1 MRLKSLAVDRFRVLR
16 SVRLE
21 FPSRG
26 VVLVEGPNESGKS
39 SLFEAVFF
47 ALFGRGIKPGLP
59 LGDLVAYEA
68 DSAEV
73 RVQLASA
80 ELEVEIRRLLG
91 RRCRPEADLTLT
103 WAGGEPESVSGPGAV
118 TARVSEVLGLDG
130 EAFLNSCFCEQKRL
144 DRLESLATSERERT
158 VMVLLN
164 LDRLRALERD
174 LRPSTAER
182 RRADELCERAKLAEA
197 RSEVG
202 RLKADLERLR
212 RRAGAVKALGIAR
225 RADEL
230 RRGLEEQRAR
240 LADVSSRLSAVQQ
253 SLGRAEELE
262 QARAVAEQLGVVAA
276 SLVSLERELA
286 EHDSAIRELEQIR
299 EAELPGRRRRV
310 RLLDRLLFRLER
322 VERLK
327 AALVEQS
334 AEARRLDEILRQAEE
349 LRAQVRER
357 EAALARAQDDA
368 ARASSELRA
377 VEEMARGVQRR
388 MRALQR
394 LADRLSRIDRIHSL
408 TENTAVLVA
417 EAQRLTAEVDRAR
430 ARAEAEQKKLAGIN
444 ARRGALRALIKAEAV
459 LSALEE
465 WQSALELKRRIESL
479 NAEAEDHS
487 RKAEEASRLADES
500 ARRAGSALQCSLVC
514 LVLTV
519 AAGTAGACLYFTWP
533 YWYAPA
539 SASGVLLVPLAVSAR
554 AALVCRRRAK
564 QQSESWSAHA
574 QSAVEAAKACEGLL
588 DGYRARVLA
597 EVGGELEPGVL
608 EKAKLAE
615 LGVEPAEDSEKLE
628 RLIATARAAV
638 ESRRKAWDAL
648 NGSRVNGSPTEA
660 LRVLDVLAEMAAEEC
675 RCAAAAVEE
684 SERTARQARELVAGD
699 RFEELERWCEKR
711 DRLISEWTARAHAA
725 AEALGVPLTPRPS
738 GTADGIGEHLHAV
751 RDALGS
757 AADELEAAL
766 SAKAAKERAVS
777 EAEAVVEG
785 ASAALKAA
793 RAALE
798 DLRAEDAAERHR
810 WVSQRV
816 ERLEE
821 MVRRWADSAERS
833 AVELGV
839 EPAAPAVT
847 SALAGAEMELQRCEQ
862 RLSAK
867 PELERRSAGL
877 RSSIAEIYSQAGPLV
892 GRLEDA
898 VGISG
903 EGVESGAGLEEFV
916 RTARS
921 VIEAELAGIDTA
933 DLVETRLR
941 LQAEADS
948 LHSSIS
954 GLIREIE
961 RLEGEAAE
969 VLSTAGFAV
978 PPAITEQSLADALP
992 EIAECRGA
1000 SADEIE
1006 REREEKA
1013 ARLASSEALA
1023 AELESRLG
1031 LAGEELDPVEEA
1043 RRRDEAL
1050 HSLEVRDAAAALARS
1065 ARERTAAKALPATMA
1080 NLRRIL
1086 PLITCGR
1093 YHDAEIDEGY
1103 AIRIW
1108 DDRAGAWMVKD
1119 VFSGGAQELFSLA
1132 LRLSFTLAAVPGDL
1146 RRRPSFL
1153 VLDEP
1158 FSSFDAG
1165 RVQAVLNLL
1174 TEGPVAE
1181 AFDQVFVITSSVPP
1195 VRFPFAY
1202 RVHLVD
1208 GQIAAAPAG

>member
-16 SVRLE
+16 SVRME

-26 VVLVEGPNESGKS
+26 MVLVEGPNESGKS
-39 SLFEAVFF
+39 SLFEAVIF
-47 ALFGRGIKPGLP
+47 ALFGRGIKPGQALD
-59 LGDLVAYEA
+59 DLVAYGA

-73 RVQLASA
+73 RVQLASD
-80 ELEVEIRRLLG
+80 ELELEIRRVLG
-91 RRCRPEADLTLT
+91 RRLRPEADLTLT
-103 WAGGEPESVSGPGAV
+103 WAGGESERVSGPGAV
-118 TARVSEVLGLDG
+118 TAQVSQVLGLDG

-144 DRLESLATSERERT
+144 DRLESLAASERERT

-164 LDRLRALERD
+164 LDRLRMLERD
-174 LRPSTAER
+174 LRPSSAER
-182 RRADELCERAKLAEA
+182 RLADELCERAKLAEA

-202 RLKADLERLR
+202 RLKAELERLR
-212 RRAGAVKALGIAR
+212 RLAGAVKALGIAR

-230 RRGLEEQRAR
+230 RRGLEGQRER
-240 LADVSSRLSAVQQ
+240 LADVSSRLSAAEHA
-253 SLGRAEELE
+253 LGRTEELE
-262 QARAVAEQLGVVAA
+262 QARAAAEQLGVVAA
-276 SLVSLERELA
+276 SLAPLERELA

-299 EAELPGRRRRV
+299 EGDLPGRKRQV
-310 RLLDRLLFRLER
+310 RLLDKLLLRLER

-327 AALVEQS
+327 AAL
-334 AEARRLDEILRQAEE
+334 AERKAQARRLEDVLQQAEE
-349 LRAQVRER
+349 LRAQVQER
-357 EAALARAQDDA
+357 EAALARAQDGA

-377 VEEMARGVQRR
+377 VEELARGVQRR

-394 LADRLSRIDRIHSL
+394 LADRLSRIDRIRSL

-417 EAQRLTAEVDRAR
+417 EAQRLTAEVDMAR

-459 LSALEE
+459 LSALEA
-465 WQSALELKRRIESL
+465 WQSALELKRRMESL
-479 NAEAEDHS
+479 NAQAEDHS
-487 RKAEEASRLADES
+487 RRAEEAARLADES

-564 QQSESWSAHA
+564 QHSESWSTHAH
-574 QSAVEAAKACEGLL
+574 SAVEAAKACEGLM
-588 DGYRARVLA
+588 DGYRARVLEA
-597 EVGGELEPGVL
+597 GGELEPGVL

-615 LGVEPAEDSEKLE
+615 LGVEAAEDSEKLE

-684 SERTARQARELVAGD
+684 SERTARQARELVGGD
-699 RFEELERWCEKR
+699 RFEELEQWREKR

-725 AEALGVPLTPRPS
+725 AEALGVPLVQHPS
-738 GTADGIGEHLHAV
+738 AAANAIGEHLHAV
-751 RDALGS
+751 RDALGR
-757 AADELEAAL
+757 AADELEIVL

-793 RAALE
+793 AAAVE
-798 DLRAEDAAERHR
+798 ALRAEEAAERR
-810 WVSQRV
+810 AWVSQRV
-816 ERLEE
+816 EKLEE
-821 MVRRWADSAERS
+821 MVRRWMDSAQRS

-839 EPAAPAVT
+839 EAAAPAVT
-847 SALAGAEMELQRCEQ
+847 SALAGAKIELQRCEQ

-867 PELERRSAGL
+867 PGLERRSAGL
-877 RSSIAEIYSQAGPLV
+877 RSSIAEIRSQARPLV
-892 GRLEDA
+892 CRLEDA
-898 VGISG
+898 IGISG
-903 EGVESGAGLEEFV
+903 EGVESGTGLEGFV

-921 VIEAELAGIDTA
+921 AIEAELAGIDTA
-933 DLVETRLR
+933 DLVDTRVR
-941 LQAEADS
+941 LQTEADA
-948 LHSSIS
+948 LHSSMS
-954 GLIREIE
+954 GLLEEIE

-978 PPAITEQSLADALP
+978 PPAITEQSLAQALP
-992 EIAECRGA
+992 EVAECLGV
-1000 SADEIE
+1000 SIDEIE

-1013 ARLASSEALA
+1013 ARLASLEALA

-1031 LAGEELDPVEEA
+1031 LSGEELDPVEEA

-1050 HSLEVRDAAAALARS
+1050 HSLGVRDAAAALARS
-1065 ARERTAAKALPATMA
+1065 ARERIAAKALPATMA
-1080 NLRRIL
+1080 NLTRIL
-1086 PLITCGR
+1086 PLITNGR

-1103 AIRIW
+1103 AVRIW
-1108 DDRAGAWMVKD
+1108 DGRAGAWMVKD

-1132 LRLSFTLAAVPGDL
+1132 LRLSFTLAAVPGDI

-1158 FSSFDAG
+1158 FASFDAG

-1208 GQIAAAPAG
+1208 GQVTAAPAG